1 LLIVAVDLN
10 GILQIISGT
19 YMIHA
24 IFKIKAFFDRQEA
37 SNELNLVVMILQ
49 GSAFGLYLLADL
61 LYYVLRTL
69 YFIKSSRIEMLNTS
83 ITVYLWMNFV
93 AQLLLIAIFWDL
105 GKPLEEVRED
115 TMDSTPIIEDFDDEA
130 EMMARIWNT
139 FQKDE
144 DSASIV
150 LHGSIAQ
157 FN

>member
-1 LLIVAVDLN
+1 MLIVAVDLN
-10 GILQIISGT
+10 GVLQIISGT

-105 GKPLEEVRED
+105 GKPLEEDRED
-115 TMDSTPIIEDFDDEA
+115 TMESTPVIEDFDDEA

-139 FQKDE
+139 FQKD
-144 DSASIV
+144 
-150 LHGSIAQ
+150 
-157 FN
+157 